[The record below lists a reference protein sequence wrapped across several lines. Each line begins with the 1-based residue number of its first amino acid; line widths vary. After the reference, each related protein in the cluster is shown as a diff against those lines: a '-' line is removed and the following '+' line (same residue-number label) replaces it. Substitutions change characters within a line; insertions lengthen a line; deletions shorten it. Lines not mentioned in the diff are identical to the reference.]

1 MDLGR
6 ECVAPRLGA
15 RTERRR
21 TEILFSEG
29 DERYT
34 HMDPRDALREEHG
47 ATMKMLAA
55 LQRCIAKVADFK
67 EGETKDLKALIE
79 FFEIYVD
86 RYHHGK
92 EEQVLFPALSRT
104 RTAGIDSLIN
114 SLMEDHREARASME
128 QIESHAVTLHS
139 CSEADRYEFIERTD
153 RYVDLVR
160 KHIRKENSELLPLI
174 EENLSETERL
184 QMAGQ
189 FYDLEKAILGSSGL
203 EAFLASVQRLSQKP

>member
-1 MDLGR
+1 
-6 ECVAPRLGA
+6 
-15 RTERRR
+15 
-21 TEILFSEG
+21 
-29 DERYT
+29 
-34 HMDPRDALREEHG
+34 MDPRAALREEHG

-55 LQRCIAKVADFK
+55 LQRFIAKVVDS
-67 EGETKDLKALIE
+67 ELGETKDLEALIE

-114 SLMEDHREARASME
+114 SLMEDHRKARTSME

-139 CSEADRYEFIERTD
+139 CSEADRYKFTEKAD

-174 EENLSETERL
+174 EERFSETERL

-189 FYDLEKAILGSSGL
+189 FDDVEKATLGSNGL
-203 EAFLASVQRLSQKP
+203 EIFLVSVRRLSQKYTPL

>member
-1 MDLGR
+1 MHLALGR
-6 ECVAPRLGA
+6 GLNAGEQKFF
-15 RTERRR
+15 
-21 TEILFSEG
+21 FSEG

-139 CSEADRYEFIERTD
+139 CSEADRYEFMERTD

-174 EENLSETERL
+174 EERLSETERL
-184 QMAGQ
+184 QMAVQ
-189 FYDLEKAILGSSGL
+189 FDDVEKATLGSSGL
-203 EAFLASVQRLSQKP
+203 EIFLVSVRRLSQKYTPR

>member
-1 MDLGR
+1 
-6 ECVAPRLGA
+6 
-15 RTERRR
+15 
-21 TEILFSEG
+21 
-29 DERYT
+29 
-34 HMDPRDALREEHG
+34 MDPREALRQEHG

-55 LQRCIAKVADFK
+55 LQRIMAKVPDLK
-67 EGETKDLKALIE
+67 ESETKELEALIE

-92 EEQVLFPALSRT
+92 EEQVLFPALCRT
-104 RTAGIDSLIN
+104 RTAQIDSLIN
-114 SLMEDHREARASME
+114 SLVEDHREARTIME
-128 QIESHAVTLHS
+128 KIKSNAVTLHS
-139 CSEADRYEFIERTD
+139 SPEADHHKFVERAD
-153 RYVDLVR
+153 RYVDFVR

-189 FYDLEKAILGSSGL
+189 FYDLEKATLGSSGL